1 MARLYKVLAR
11 AVYVAVCVCRSTR
24 AVANILGEWH
34 AKGQAT
40 KASTNCVMF
49 CNSHAFCGAPHFT
62 PAIFPPVPTHSL
74 GLKVAGVC
82 LHPLDVAAAPAV
94 LAWMLFS
101 RQLVLSPRGDRT
113 PFLCQ
118 LLIAA
123 VAEPKTQTNPNYKP
137 PQSWTTAT
145 IIGINSILVAGF
157 KGSHLIKWP
166 HACSWIYAGVSC
178 GQDTDF
184 YALGQISV

>member
-1 MARLYKVLAR
+1 MEPSLGHISGLMARLYKVLAR
-11 AVYVAVCVCRSTR
+11 VYVAVCVCRRTR

-49 CNSHAFCGAPHFT
+49 CNSHAFCEAPHFT
-62 PAIFPPVPTHSL
+62 PFPLVPTHSL

-82 LHPLDVAAAPAV
+82 LHPLDVAPAPAV

-101 RQLVLSPRGDRT
+101 RQLVLSPWGDRT

-123 VAEPKTQTNPNYKP
+123 VAEPKPKQT
-137 PQSWTTAT
+137 
-145 IIGINSILVAGF
+145 
-157 KGSHLIKWP
+157 
-166 HACSWIYAGVSC
+166 
-178 GQDTDF
+178 
-184 YALGQISV
+184 